1 MKTIMVVDDEINIL
15 NQVKSALE
23 SEDIKVVAVDNN
35 RKAFELI
42 DNDSEDNYSLILI
55 DTSLPESST
64 PAFFS
69 MKPSNKKNIDTSSEE
84 NFLQKPFTKQQ
95 LIEFIKQKIE

>member
-1 MKTIMVVDDEINIL
+1 MKTIMVVDDEISIL
-15 NQVKSALE
+15 NEVKTALE
-23 SEDIKVVAVDNN
+23 NEDINVVAVDNN

-42 DNDSEDNYSLILI
+42 DKDSEDNYSLILI
-55 DTSLPESST
+55 DTSLPESDI

-69 MKPSNKKNIDTSSEE
+69 MKPSLKKNIDTSSEE

-95 LIEFIKQKIE
+95 LIEFIKKKIE